1 MAQTAAAASNG
12 STNTFASLVDAMKT
26 SHKRPPREKS
36 VLKFAHRKRLVHMAL
51 ATASTAAADADAVCP
66 ATRTGHAVA
75 DRSPAWRRRS
85 STNPLSRR
93 RSWGSACSA
102 TGWRKWGSASRRS
115 DLGQQQARPG
125 SRILA
130 DPDPLALNIVQAG
143 RHERR
148 AEEGDAAL
156 KREGSWGVRPYAV
169 MSQTLG
175 SAIMASM
182 PTCSEPIHASVDP
195 SATPSDT
202 RRSWKSPPNHPRI
215 LRAVWWW
222 WLPSPND
229 MAWNADSNDNDD
241 EDASQTVLSWL
252 VLCVVDGGGGG
263 GDGND
268 GGNGD
273 EEAVVLAAA
282 AAAAAAWSGIWR
294 LWRQKD
300 DE

>member
-1 MAQTAAAASNG
+1 MLVSSSLAVPSTLSTCNTSISSTSHAATSNPRILRLSTGYCTVTSHGYLVAKMAQTASNG
-12 STNTFASLVDAMKT
+12 STNKFASLVDAMKT

-51 ATASTAAADADAVCP
+51 ATASTAAADADA
-66 ATRTGHAVA
+66 A
-75 DRSPAWRRRS
+75 
-85 STNPLSRR
+85 
-93 RSWGSACSA
+93 
-102 TGWRKWGSASRRS
+102 KE
-115 DLGQQQARPG
+115 LGIRLQRHWMEEMGIRVTP
-125 SRILA
+125 I
-130 DPDPLALNIVQAG
+130 PDPLALNIVQAG

-156 KREGSWGVRPYAV
+156 KREGSWGLRPYAV

-195 SATPSDT
+195 SATLSDT

-215 LRAVWWW
+215 PRAVWWW

-241 EDASQTVLSWL
+241 EDASQTVPSWL

-282 AAAAAAWSGIWR
+282 AAAWSGIWR
-294 LWRQKD
+294 L
-300 DE
+300 